1 MSTKN
6 PDTINGIKLST
17 DGKSEQKQAIFIT
30 DLEEAMMIEHPV
42 RLAIITILSKGI
54 PDKITTKFI
63 DPNSK
68 VSTITTTPTHRH
80 VLSVIEIVKV
90 SQVHNDILNLTRNQV
105 NHHLPKLVAMKFVH
119 RYGTVTTGKRDTHY
133 YRRAAKQYVVT
144 MGTPYYNEK
153 WLEQR
158 ESARLERTLKAFDID
173 LSKKEKTELSRL
185 LTKSEIMKDNWRTK
199 IANLARGDVTEPN
212 ITDMYHWLIDAYA
225 MGSQEY
231 LDIHQRI
238 REILFQ
244 E

>member
-1 MSTKN
+1 MVEEI
-6 PDTINGIKLST
+6 PDTIRGIKLSA
-17 DGKSEQKQAIFIT
+17 DGKKEQLQAIFIT
-30 DLEEAMMIEHPV
+30 DLEEAKIIEHPV
-42 RLAIITILSKGI
+42 RMAIITILSNGI
-54 PDKITTKFI
+54 SDNVTTKFV

-68 VSTITTTPTHRH
+68 ASTIITTPTQRH

-90 SQVHNDILNLTRNQV
+90 SQEHDNLLNLTRNQV
-105 NHHLPKLVAMKFVH
+105 NHHLPKLVTKKFVH
-119 RYGTVTTGKRDTHY
+119 RYGTVTTGKRKTHY

-158 ESARLERTLKAFDID
+158 ESERLERTLKAFDIE
-173 LSKKEKTELSRL
+173 LSTKEKTELARL
-185 LTKSEIMKDNWRTK
+185 LTKSEILKDNWRAK

-212 ITDMYHWLIDAYA
+212 VTDMYHWLIDAYA